1 MKQLIN
7 VLIAVLLAAAL
18 SSFSILPAAEADPV
32 AGDSILEFST
42 VNEQQ
47 EEQEGAAES
56 PETEPKYSFKQ
67 IAALLAS
74 LFSTPPDEG
83 GAVAQEAEVE
93 TEAVNVSNDSANT
106 VDTQGGAPENT
117 GQDGAEASTETT
129 SGNDVTAGEP
139 DNVGEVSQSVSQGV
153 PEGSP
158 EDLTVPEISLPS
170 LEQAEIEQKYVTKL
184 QSVISDYER
193 EGLTICDSAEHDL
206 GLILLGL
213 GSAAEKYRLAAQAL
227 EDNCD
232 GCFYLTLANF
242 KKELQSGGYPD
253 EAARSMQERY
263 ESIKQEHAARLD
275 EAIGK

>member
-1 MKQLIN
+1 VKQLIN

-18 SSFSILPAAEADPV
+18 SSFSILPAAEAGPV

-42 VNEQQ
+42 VNEKQ
-47 EEQEGAAES
+47 EDQEGATES
-56 PETEPKYSFKQ
+56 SEMEPKYSFKQ
-67 IAALLAS
+67 IAALFAS
-74 LFSTPPDEG
+74 LFSTPPEE
-83 GAVAQEAEVE
+83 GAVAQETEVE

-106 VDTQGGAPENT
+106 VDTQGRAPEKT
-117 GQDGAEASTETT
+117 RQDGAEASTETT
-129 SGNDVTAGEP
+129 SGNDVTVG
-139 DNVGEVSQSVSQGV
+139 DLDSVGEVSKSVSQGV
-153 PEGSP
+153 TEGSP

-213 GSAAEKYRLAAQAL
+213 DSVAGKYRLAAQAL

-253 EAARSMQERY
+253 EAVRSMQECY
-263 ESIKQEHAARLD
+263 ESIKQQHAARLD

>member
-18 SSFSILPAAEADPV
+18 SGFSILPAAEAGPV
-32 AGDSILEFST
+32 FGDFILEFST
-42 VNEQQ
+42 AIEKQ

-67 IAALLAS
+67 IATLLAS
-74 LFSTPPDEG
+74 LFSTPPDE

-242 KKELQSGGYPD
+242 KKELQSGGYTD

-263 ESIKQEHAARLD
+263 ESIKQQHAARLD
-275 EAIGK
+275 ESIGK

>member
-1 MKQLIN
+1 MKQLVK
-7 VLIAVLLAAAL
+7 VLIAVLLAAVL
-18 SSFSILPAAEADPV
+18 SIFSILPEAEAGPV
-32 AGDSILEFST
+32 FGDFILEFIT
-42 VNEQQ
+42 EIEKQ
-47 EEQEGAAES
+47 EDQEGAAES
-56 PETEPKYSFKQ
+56 PETEPKYSIKQ
-67 IAALLAS
+67 INALLSS
-74 LFSTPPDEG
+74 LFYTPPKEVT
-83 GAVAQEAEVE
+83 VAQKTEVE
-93 TEAVNVSNDSANT
+93 TEAGNIPNDSDNT
-106 VDTQGGAPENT
+106 VDTHGGTNKNI

-129 SGNDVTAGEP
+129 SGNDVTAGEL
-139 DNVGEVSQSVSQGV
+139 DNAGEVSQSVPQGV

-158 EDLTVPEISLPS
+158 EDLTVSETSLPS

-184 QSVISDYER
+184 QYVIFDYER

-213 GSAAEKYRLAAQAL
+213 DSVAEKYRLAAQAL

-263 ESIKQEHAARLD
+263 ESIKQQHAARLD